1 MQFVVPTQTT
11 FESLLAVLG
20 VSIFFEM
27 NFKRR
32 NSIILKFCRI
42 NPHSVHHGVLWD
54 LICIPGMGSLSEH
67 IYISIF
73 KRKINKSKCV
83 HLMTHPGLLM
93 RAQNI
98 QKSNTPW

>member
-32 NSIILKFCRI
+32 NSIILKFYRI
-42 NPHSVHHGVLWD
+42 NPHSVYHGVLGYCG
-54 LICIPGMGSLSEH
+54 ISLVSRGWGH
-67 IYISIF
+67 
-73 KRKINKSKCV
+73 
-83 HLMTHPGLLM
+83 
-93 RAQNI
+93 
-98 QKSNTPW
+98 